1 MAFAILLLT
10 GLGLL
15 PLPAR
20 AGQRG
25 PSDSAKQQVVK
36 VVTGNGDQ
44 TFAAEVANTPSQR
57 ARGLMFRTELAER
70 HGMLFD
76 FGRDQEIRMW
86 MKNS

>member
-20 AGQRG
+20 AEQRG

-44 TFAAEVANTPSQR
+44 TFAARWITTLTRES
-57 ARGLMFRTELAER
+57 RG
-70 HGMLFD
+70 FD
-76 FGRDQEIRMW
+76 LDRCLH
-86 MKNS
+86 